1 MPPRVSLILCVLP
14 LAGSIPAI
22 ADVVIT
28 DDLPFLHE
36 TTAWQGP
43 HSLGLHGDAVAVQGD
58 WAVVGR
64 PGDTSDGAQ
73 SGAVDVYR
81 RTATEASLEGLP
93 WAWSLVSTIRPM
105 VPQPGAR
112 FGDALALDGSTLV
125 IGGWRHGNNHGAAW
139 VTELATDLS
148 SDFRIGTMLAPEDL
162 QPGDY
167 FGCDVAIDG
176 DVIAVGGWGGDVS
189 TPDDTA
195 GKVWMFQLD
204 EGVFEHAQ
212 VLVAGGGGVP
222 DDRFGTALD
231 LDGGTLAVG
240 APNRDQSSGV
250 VYLYTKQNGEWQFLQ
265 EVPSPSSQP
274 WARFGAAVDLVPGRD
289 SPLAG
294 MLVGSPGDNELGP
307 LAGAGWVFA
316 ADGTGG
322 VDAVPETKLTTAGG
336 QAWDLAGSSVVG
348 LDAQYDGQ
356 GHNQGDDEE
365 VSVLILGAPGWR
377 DPISG
382 LVSGAAIFFTT
393 DHDQSGGGEEDGSQG
408 DGGDWINNLTIS
420 GDAIGDAAGHSI
432 AVDFSTV
439 QAWDTD
445 VVSIWVGAPGHSS
458 GQGLASH
465 FDVVVDDYGD
475 CNDDYRLDLMEV
487 LLLGSEVDCDG
498 DGTHDACQLKWNDME
513 ADCDGN
519 GALDSCQIDDQPQLD
534 CDGDGNLDACQI
546 AWDPHMDCD
555 GNSQLDIC
563 QLQDPMQWDCDGD
576 GWIDLCQIAED
587 PQFDCDGNGVVD
599 GCQLVDPPEE
609 IDCDGDGLLDTCQI
623 ADMPEDDCDGDGQ
636 LDSCQVLDDPTVND
650 CDGNGQLDV
659 CQILDPP
666 MWDCDGDGTIDN
678 CQIAVDPELDCD
690 ENGQV
695 DSCDIANDPAVDCDG
710 DGWIDSC
717 QVAEAP
723 EMFDCNANGIVDS
736 CELAGPPNGAD
747 CDDDGTLDACQIA
760 ANPMLDCDSDGMLDI
775 CGTGGPVDLMTQ
787 AFDFDLDLTGLGGRW
802 VPPSGGQGPWTYCTV
817 QATGTWI
824 DPSGH
829 SVLMLADDDMYLYT
843 MPFPFPFMGQ
853 NWNQI
858 GIGSNGYVTFGQ
870 IDTTYQ
876 PSISVHFSMPRIS
889 ALFADFDPSV
899 SGDVRV
905 GPGPAGSVIITWLD
919 VPLWQQSERI
929 NRVQLALH
937 PDGAFESTWE
947 LLDVDQAVSG
957 ISAGGGVPLGFM
969 ETDLSD
975 AFNCDPHAEM
985 AIADCNS
992 NGVWD
997 ACEIPLPGDPWWG
1010 VEHFAADADLGM
1022 RQVRWT
1028 PHPDASPPHWEVC
1041 TTPATDFQIDPLS
1054 GIELSMDED
1063 DSVLW
1068 SLGFSFP
1075 FEGQSYDDVF
1085 VGSNGYVTFGTAETD
1100 YSHLPQNHFQ
1110 SVGIA
1115 AMRTDLDPT
1124 AGGMVTVATGPL
1136 GSIAITWLNVPMY
1149 SGSASSAGDQVSMQM
1164 LLHPDGAIETTW
1176 LEAPSAFAIVGPSA
1190 GNGIPPGFAQT
1201 DLSAAELNCM
1211 LQQPWDD
1218 CDGSG
1223 VHDNVEIALGCL
1235 YDMGGG
1241 VVLECGT
1248 FIGGDA
1254 DGPSVA
1260 CSRDITLDDRVDVMD
1275 LIAVLH
1281 AWGPLKLGDQH
1292 IRADVAPAKRDLR
1305 IDLND
1310 LIAVI
1315 ESMGDVCGQ
1324 P

>member
-1 MPPRVSLILCVLP
+1 MLPKVSLILCVLP

-105 VPQPGAR
+105 DPQPGAR

-176 DVIAVGGWGGDVS
+176 DVIAVGGWGGDVL
-189 TPDDTA
+189 TPGDTA

-212 VLVAGGGGVP
+212 VLVAGGGAVP
-222 DDRFGTALD
+222 DDRFGTSLD
-231 LDGGTLAVG
+231 LHAGTLAVG

-250 VYLYTKQNGEWQFLQ
+250 VYLYTKQNGAWQFLQ
-265 EVPSPSSQP
+265 EVTAPTSQP
-274 WARFGAAVDLVPGRD
+274 WARFGAALDLVPGRD

-348 LDAQYDGQ
+348 LDSEGEE
-356 GHNQGDDEE
+356 DEG

-382 LVSGAAIFFTT
+382 LVSGAAIIFTP
-393 DHDQSGGGEEDGSQG
+393 DHEQSGGDEEDGPQG
-408 DGGDWINNLTIS
+408 DDGYWFHDITIS
-420 GDAIGDAAGHSI
+420 GDAIEGAAGHSI
-432 AVDFSTV
+432 AIDISTV

-445 VVSIWVGAPGHSS
+445 VVSIWVGAPGSSS

-465 FDVVVDDYGD
+465 FDVVVGEHGD
-475 CNDDYRLDLMEV
+475 CNEDYRLDLMEV

-498 DGTHDACQLKWNDME
+498 DGTHDACQLNWNDME

-534 CDGDGNLDACQI
+534 CDGDGDLDACQI
-546 AWDPHMDCD
+546 AWDPSMDCD

-563 QLQDPMQWDCDGD
+563 QLQDPMQWDCD
-576 GWIDLCQIAED
+576 
-587 PQFDCDGNGVVD
+587 
-599 GCQLVDPPEE
+599 
-609 IDCDGDGLLDTCQI
+609 
-623 ADMPEDDCDGDGQ
+623 
-636 LDSCQVLDDPTVND
+636 S
-650 CDGNGQLDV
+650 
-659 CQILDPP
+659 
-666 MWDCDGDGTIDN
+666 DGT
-678 CQIAVDPELDCD
+678 VDD
-690 ENGQV
+690 
-695 DSCDIANDPAVDCDG
+695 
-710 DGWIDSC
+710 
-717 QVAEAP
+717 
-723 EMFDCNANGIVDS
+723 
-736 CELAGPPNGAD
+736 
-747 CDDDGTLDACQIA
+747 CQIA
-760 ANPMLDCDSDGMLDI
+760 ANPMLDCDSDGILDI
-775 CGTGGPVDLMTQ
+775 CETGSSVDLMTQ

-824 DPSGH
+824 DPSAH
-829 SVLMLADDDMYLYT
+829 SVLSLTDDDMYLYT
-843 MPFPFPFMGQ
+843 MPFAFPFMGQ

-870 IDTTYQ
+870 TDTTYQ

-905 GPGPAGSVIITWLD
+905 GPGPAGSLIITWLD

-985 AIADCNS
+985 AFADCNT
-992 NGVWD
+992 NGVSD

-1010 VEHFAADADLGM
+1010 VEHFAADVDLGM

-1054 GIELSMDED
+1054 GTEVLMDED

-1068 SLGFSFP
+1068 PLGFSFP
-1075 FEGQSYDDVF
+1075 FEGQSYNDMF
-1085 VGSNGYVTFGTAETD
+1085 VGSNGYVTFGTAETG

-1164 LLHPDGAIETTW
+1164 LLHQDGVIETTW
-1176 LEAPSAFAIVGPSA
+1176 LEASSSFAIVGPSA
-1190 GNGIPPGFAQT
+1190 GNGIPSGFAQT
-1201 DLSAAELNCM
+1201 DLSAAEFNCM

-1218 CDGSG
+1218 CDESG

-1305 IDLND
+1305 VDLND
-1310 LIAVI
+1310 LIVVI